1 MQKIIFAL
9 TFSILSTTTMAN
21 VSYLGFG
28 YSQYSGW
35 GESVDGYTISYTAV
49 MEKLALST
57 AGEFLNDGGNNST
70 NLGIRFA
77 LSSSFSDGSPY
88 IGATHTN
95 IVDGGSDT
103 NFVIGYGRAN
113 GVDLDYDIAI
123 METDGNSVI
132 SGSIRIPLD
141 GDMGLSIGVANDG
154 DITRSNFGIS
164 MNF

>member
-1 MQKIIFAL
+1 
-9 TFSILSTTTMAN
+9 
-21 VSYLGFG
+21 
-28 YSQYSGW
+28 
-35 GESVDGYTISYTAV
+35 
-49 MEKLALST
+49 MEKLALSI

-70 NLGIRFA
+70 NFGIRFA

-123 METDGNSVI
+123 MEADGNSVNCRLYQNI
-132 SGSIRIPLD
+132 HLMEIWASTLALLI
-141 GDMGLSIGVANDG
+141 MGI
-154 DITRSNFGIS
+154 
-164 MNF
+164 